1 MQKIDEENLNLKM
14 EVILNPE
21 NQNVIIPAKEVEKSN
36 DISDL
41 KSKLNSLFESYHDCI
56 SRSQSINKD
65 KEKRK
70 EIETKILNYM
80 NELDIDSIILS
91 SKYMLKKSKKPLQ
104 KKKIKQV
111 DIMNCLEKIYGKDE
125 RILIEKFFNEYL
137 KKKLESK
144 HILRIYHKN
153 TKKNKKSLDLNV
165 NI

>member
-91 SKYMLKKSKKPLQ
+91 SKYMLKKSKAILTNNITTSNISTKAKENEA
-104 KKKIKQV
+104 KKQ
-111 DIMNCLEKIYGKDE
+111 NFY
-125 RILIEKFFNEYL
+125 
-137 KKKLESK
+137 
-144 HILRIYHKN
+144 
-153 TKKNKKSLDLNV
+153 NKTNLSSQLV
-165 NI
+165 